1 LNLDALILRALR
13 ESNSVSGAELAD
25 RARVSRA
32 AIWARIEEL
41 RSLGYEIAATPHQGY
56 RLVSAPDLL
65 HSDDLRARLKPDAVV
80 GRDIQVFSETAS
92 TNDIIDRLARD
103 GAGEGVVV
111 FAESQTR
118 GRGRLGRTWISP
130 AGQGLWF
137 SILLRPQIR
146 PQAAT
151 QVTVAAA
158 TAVSR
163 AIARFIGLKVQIKWP
178 NDLLIDGKKVAGI
191 LTELSA
197 EVDRI
202 NSVTLGIGIDV
213 NIGPDELPG
222 ELSGIATSLRIA
234 TGQKIDR
241 PGLACSVLH
250 ELDLEYRRMLD
261 GQFMKIAEEWEEQCV
276 TLGRNVSVN
285 YGNRRILG
293 RAEALDDEGALMVR
307 TAHGQLERVTGG
319 DVLLEK

>member
-1 LNLDALILRALR
+1 MNLDALILRALR

-25 RARVSRA
+25 RAQVSRA

-41 RSLGYEIAATPHQGY
+41 RSLGYEIDATPHQGY
-56 RLVSAPDLL
+56 RLVSTPDLL

-80 GRDIQVFSETAS
+80 GRDIRVFSETAS

-130 AGQGLWF
+130 EGQGLWF

-158 TAVSR
+158 T
-163 AIARFIGLKVQIKWP
+163 
-178 NDLLIDGKKVAGI
+178 
-191 LTELSA
+191 
-197 EVDRI
+197 DRI

-213 NIGPDELPG
+213 NIGPDELPE